1 MIYELVGDA
10 DAEYKVSE
18 TQESHGAT
26 FGDEVDEDLP
36 PLPEPEA
43 EEDESEEAEEAD
55 EDESDEADE
64 EEGDDDN
71 DDSGDDSEGDEDDA
85 EMDAALAKLTGGGE
99 SEEESADEETSED
112 EAADDGES
120 RACPVCESSNPAGAN
135 VCSAC
140 SFKFPDE

>member
-1 MIYELVGDA
+1 M
-10 DAEYKVSE
+10 
-18 TQESHGAT
+18 
-26 FGDEVDEDLP
+26 DEVAAP
-36 PLPEPEA
+36 GSPLA
-43 EEDESEEAEEAD
+43 ELGLEQGDGFLDPRQRQASGSEEAEEAD